1 MSQPVDIQDLIVV
14 VADADAEK
22 TMQSLLVRRRKS
34 LNIRDITFKVQRF
47 AKRDSGCYGES
58 HRLLQQF
65 LRQFHYAMVV
75 FDRHGCGQEDRSR
88 LAIEDDV
95 EQRLT
100 RNGWKDRS
108 AAIVLDPELEA
119 WVWSDSP
126 EVDQVLGWTGQTP
139 DLRTWLRRAGFQ
151 TAGARKPAD
160 PKRAMEE
167 ALRRVRKPRSPA
179 LFYQLAERIGI
190 ERCTDD
196 AFAKFKTVL
205 RDWFAV
211 P

>member
-1 MSQPVDIQDLIVV
+1 MSRPVDMQDLIVV

-22 TMQSLLVRRRKS
+22 AMQSLLILRRKS

-88 LAIEDDV
+88 LAIEGDV

-126 EVDQVLGWTGQTP
+126 EVDQVLGWTGQTL
-139 DLRTWLRRAGFQ
+139 DLRTWLRQAG
-151 TAGARKPAD
+151 
-160 PKRAMEE
+160 
-167 ALRRVRKPRSPA
+167 
-179 LFYQLAERIGI
+179 
-190 ERCTDD
+190 
-196 AFAKFKTVL
+196 
-205 RDWFAV
+205 
-211 P
+211 